1 MHMHTTM
8 RSFVE
13 SADIRQKGKSNHAL
27 EFLIIPPAPAQ
38 ASKEVGFE
46 IFCQPPLPEEW
57 IQIMKSTS
65 SEKTIN
71 FKNVTIFRR

>member
-1 MHMHTTM
+1 MHMHTTL

-46 IFCQPPLPEEW
+46 IFLSAAATKRMDPDHEIHQ
-57 IQIMKSTS
+57 Q
-65 SEKTIN
+65 
-71 FKNVTIFRR
+71 